1 MRARRN
7 VTRRE
12 FLAAGGGAALG
23 LTLAGRAAAQGRE
36 DVRVGVIYPLSGP
49 VANIGQTCKKGIELA
64 ADEINEGGGIKAL
77 GGSRL
82 RLFWG
87 DSQSKPDVG
96 VSEAQ
101 RLLGRE
107 KVQILLGSY
116 QSDVTLAIARVTE
129 QVGIPYVVAIA
140 VADKLTEQGYQ
151 WVFRINVKGTWIGR
165 DFVKAATE
173 LLREAGIPVKTVGIL
188 YVNNDYGQSTAKG
201 FREVL
206 KALAPQWN
214 LAADISYGYQTPN
227 VDTEVA
233 RMKAAN
239 PDLLF
244 NVGYSADE
252 ILVARVMEKLR
263 FVPKAYFLS
272 GGASEPAYVK
282 DLGKKA
288 KGFFESG
295 SWNPQ
300 LVKAG
305 VSQKYKARFNEDLS
319 YYSAF
324 TYTALHVAA
333 QALEVAKSTQPA
345 ALQKALRETAFD
357 GPWNGT
363 PARPIKFDAGGQN
376 VNATRIASQFLEVD
390 GVVRGVPVWP
400 KTVAERKPAL
410 PLEDFESKQR

>member
-1 MRARRN
+1 MKK

-23 LTLAGRAAAQGRE
+23 LALGGRAEGQGRE

-49 VANIGQTCKKGIELA
+49 VASIGQTCKKGVELA
-64 ADEINEGGGIKAL
+64 ADEINEAGGIKAL
-77 GGSRL
+77 GGARL
-82 RLFWG
+82 RLVWG

-107 KVQILLGSY
+107 KVQALVGSY

-129 QVGIPYVVAIA
+129 QVGIPYISAIA
-140 VADKLTEQGYQ
+140 VADKLTEQGYK

-165 DFVKAATE
+165 DFVKAAMD
-173 LLREAGIPVKTVGIL
+173 LLGEAQIPVKTVAIL

-206 KALAPQWN
+206 KSLAPQWN
-214 LAADISYGYQTPN
+214 LAADMSYGYQAPN

-233 RMKAAN
+233 RVKAAN
-239 PDLLF
+239 PDVLF

-272 GGASEPAYVK
+272 GGASEPAYVR

-305 VSQKYKARFNEDLS
+305 VSQKYKARFHEDLS

-324 TYTALHVAA
+324 TYSALHVVA
-333 QALEVAKSTQPA
+333 QALEAAKSTQPA

-363 PARPIKFDAGGQN
+363 PARPIKFDEAGQN
-376 VNATRIASQFLEVD
+376 VNATRIASQFTEID
-390 GVVRGVPVWP
+390 GAVRGIPVWP
-400 KTVAERKPAL
+400 KAVAERKAQL
-410 PLEDFESKQR
+410 PLEDFDSKQK